1 MKRRVLMLAPLLLAA
16 TPPQPK
22 KIALTPEDYPE
33 AATNV
38 GAEGDVG
45 IRLSI
50 DAKGA
55 ITSCTVTAGADLP
68 AGLAAETCTAVQAR
82 WRFAPA
88 LDDAGKKTEGSAE
101 FTIAWRILKRC
112 PPPAAQTICVFL

>member
-1 MKRRVLMLAPLLLAA
+1 MNRAVLMLVPLLLAA

-22 KIALTPEDYPE
+22 RIALTPEDYPE
-33 AATNV
+33 AATNM

-45 IRLSI
+45 IRLAI
-50 DAKGA
+50 DARGA
-55 ITSCTVTAGADLP
+55 ITGCTVTAGADLP
-68 AGLAAETCTAVQAR
+68 AGLAADTCTLVKAR

-88 LDDAGKKTEGSAE
+88 RDDAGKKTDGSAE